1 MKTRNLLVLA
11 LFTSLLTSCATIF
24 TGTKDVISFDS
35 EPKGDMVYIDGLE
48 VCRTPCRTPVKRS
61 LEGKQ
66 VELSLDG
73 YETRVILLDTKFNL
87 VSVLNLGNILGWGI
101 DALTGTI
108 MRYDRKNYKVELQK
122 SKRVSY
128 YFENAEKIEVDSK
141 NKVVT
146 LSVSE
151 KAMLSEPTETVN

>member
-35 EPKGDMVYIDGLE
+35 EPKGAMVYIDGLE

>member
-1 MKTRNLLVLA
+1 MKATNLLAMTL
-11 LFTSLLTSCATIF
+11 LMSLLTSCATLF

-35 EPKGDMVYIDGLE
+35 EPKGAMVYIDGLE

-61 LEGKQ
+61 LDGKQ

-87 VSVLNLGNILGWGI
+87 VAALNLGNIFGWGI

-108 MRYDRKNYKVELQK
+108 MRYDRKNYKVELEK

-128 YFENAEKIEVDSK
+128 YFENAQKIDVDSK
-141 NKVVT
+141 NKVVI

-151 KAMLSEPTETVN
+151 QVMLSESAESVN